1 MAIPA
6 NVREFLTSR
15 HVEFHPVVHRT
26 VFTAQEEAAVT
37 HVPGKAWAKTVVC
50 IGGGEFVL
58 AVLPAHHSVD
68 LPQLRMLAGVKDLR
82 LANEHEMTAH
92 YPGCEAGAMPPFG
105 PLFGQRV
112 FIDSSLAHGDV
123 VFNAGTHADAI
134 RMRYDVLVALSGGT
148 VGAFSRG
155 PLGAKV

>member
-6 NVREFLTSR
+6 SVRDFLSAQ
-15 HVEFHPVVHRT
+15 HVDFHPLVHRT
-26 VFTAQEEAAVT
+26 AFTAQEEAAVT

-50 IGGGEFVL
+50 VGDGSLLL

-68 LPQLRMLAGVKDLR
+68 LEPLRRLAGVADLR
-82 LANEHEMTAH
+82 VANEREMASH
-92 YPGCEAGAMPPFG
+92 YPSCEAGAMPPFG

-112 FIDSSLAHGDV
+112 FIDSALACDADV

-134 RMRYDVLVALSGGT
+134 RMRYEALVAVSGGT
-148 VGAFSRG
+148 IGAFSRAPG
-155 PLGAKV
+155 H

>member
-6 NVREFLTSR
+6 SIRDFLSAQ
-15 HVEFHPVVHRT
+15 HVGFQPLVHRT
-26 VFTAQEEAAVT
+26 AFTAQEEAAAT
-37 HVPGKAWAKTVVC
+37 HVPGRAWAKTVVC
-50 IGGGEFVL
+50 VGDEALLL

-68 LPQLRMLAGVKDLR
+68 LEKLRAVAGVRDLR
-82 LANEHEMTAH
+82 LATEREMGSH

-112 FIDSSLAHGDV
+112 FIDSALTQDGDV

-134 RMRYDVLVALSGGT
+134 RMPYESLVAVSGA
-148 VGAFSRG
+148 V
-155 PLGAKV
+155 LGSFGRAPVSH